1 MTFLERFRVKR
12 KHLLSLTYFLIEFR
26 HFCCL
31 RDSLQAF
38 LKTTVYIHSTVCPR
52 EVIGGFT
59 DGENLRFDYL
69 DEIDTKDVYNVYDN
83 PYEF

>member
-1 MTFLERFRVKR
+1 MDRTLASIIR
-12 KHLLSLTYFLIEFR
+12 
-26 HFCCL
+26 
-31 RDSLQAF
+31 
-38 LKTTVYIHSTVCPR
+38 TVCPR

-69 DEIDTKDVYNVYDN
+69 DEIDTKDVYIVYDN